1 MEKRAM
7 RLVIAMAAI
16 AALSL
21 PALAQQQQQQQQR
34 QPGPP
39 PSTRPATPA
48 PAPQAQQPAAPP
60 PGMFPCRSANEVCHV
75 VAVGSGS
82 QGTLLFS
89 NAPAAEGKEGDAVTV
104 QGVDLAQHAG
114 RVVMLSGTF
123 AGAAING
130 AQIIDVA
137 TPLVSF
143 AIKLQLSSGGDDD
156 QQSAP
161 APAQPQ
167 RAAPPPQAPRR

>member
-1 MEKRAM
+1 M

-21 PALAQQQQQQQQR
+21 PALAQQQPR

-39 PSTRPATPA
+39 PRTAA
-48 PAPQAQQPAAPP
+48 PPPQAQQPAPPP
-60 PGMFPCRSANEVCHV
+60 PGMFPCRTPEEVCHV
-75 VAVGSGS
+75 VAVGNGGR
-82 QGTLLFS
+82 GTLLFS
-89 NAPAAEGKEGDAVTV
+89 NAPAAEGKEGEAVTV
-104 QGVDLAQHAG
+104 QGLDLAAHVG

-130 AQIIDVA
+130 AQVLDVGS
-137 TPLVSF
+137 PLTSF
-143 AIKLQLSSGGDDD
+143 AIKLQLSGGGDDD

-161 APAQPQ
+161 AAAQPQ
-167 RAAPPPQAPRR
+167 RGAPPPTQQPRR

>member
-7 RLVIAMAAI
+7 RLVIAMAAL

-21 PALAQQQQQQQQR
+21 PALAQQQPR

-39 PSTRPATPA
+39 PRQQAA
-48 PAPQAQQPAAPP
+48 PPPPPQAQQPAAPA
-60 PGMFPCRSANEVCHV
+60 PGMFPCRTDNEVCHV
-75 VAVGSGS
+75 VAVGSGG

-89 NAPAAEGKEGDAVTV
+89 NAPAAEGKEGEPVTV
-104 QGVDLAQHAG
+104 QGVDLAPHTG
-114 RVVMLSGTF
+114 KVVMLSGTF
-123 AGAAING
+123 AGAAINS

-143 AIKLQLSSGGDDD
+143 AIKLQLSSGGSDDD

-161 APAQPQ
+161 APAAQPQ
-167 RAAPPPQAPRR
+167 RGAPPPPQQPRR

>member
-1 MEKRAM
+1 M

-21 PALAQQQQQQQQR
+21 PAFAQQQPQQR

-39 PSTRPATPA
+39 PRQQSAPPPA
-48 PAPQAQQPAAPP
+48 PAPQAQQAPL
-60 PGMFPCRSANEVCHV
+60 PGMFPCRSTNEVCHV
-75 VAVGSGS
+75 VAVGSGT

-89 NAPAAEGKEGDAVTV
+89 NAPAAEGKEGEPVTV
-104 QGVDLAQHAG
+104 QGADLAPHIG
-114 RVVMLSGTF
+114 RVVMLAGTF

-137 TPLVSF
+137 TPLGSF
-143 AIKLQLSSGGDDD
+143 AIKLQLSGGGDDD

-167 RAAPPPQAPRR
+167 RGAPPPQQPRR